1 MRITKAR
8 CRTRRKIKRSS
19 LTALSEGLS
28 VRGNLDLGGTNVT
41 ALPDGL
47 SVGGGDDLWGTKIT
61 ALPDRLSVGGYLD
74 LNRTKITALPE
85 GLKVGGKIFGGPK
98 LPRRSIGAE
107 AARTL
112 RYLVVR

>member
-1 MRITKAR
+1 MPVQQPTKF
-8 CRTRRKIKRSS
+8 
-19 LTALSEGLS
+19 G
-28 VRGNLDLGGTNVT
+28 GLDLRDTDIT
-41 ALPDGL
+41 ALPDG
-47 SVGGGDDLWGTKIT
+47 
-61 ALPDRLSVGGYLD
+61 LSVGGYLD

-98 LPRRSIGAE
+98 PPRGSIGAE

>member
-1 MRITKAR
+1 MDDPLADAKASAR
-8 CRTRRKIKRSS
+8 MTGLVQGIDGKLHS

-28 VRGNLDLGGTNVT
+28 VGGNLDLCGTNV
-41 ALPDGL
+41 
-47 SVGGGDDLWGTKIT
+47 
-61 ALPDRLSVGGYLD
+61 
-74 LNRTKITALPE
+74 TALPE

-98 LPRRSIGAE
+98 PPRGSIGAE

>member
-1 MRITKAR
+1 MLR
-8 CRTRRKIKRSS
+8 
-19 LTALSEGLS
+19 LPNGLS
-28 VRGNLDLGGTNVT
+28 VGGGLDLRDTDIT

-47 SVGGGDDLWGTKIT
+47 SVGGY
-61 ALPDRLSVGGYLD
+61 RD

-98 LPRRSIGAE
+98 PPRGSIGAE

>member
-1 MRITKAR
+1 MGVEHNENKSQAAR
-8 CRTRRKIKRSS
+8 DRCSIC
-19 LTALSEGLS
+19 G
-28 VRGNLDLGGTNVT
+28 
-41 ALPDGL
+41 
-47 SVGGGDDLWGTKIT
+47 GTKIT

-74 LNRTKITALPE
+74 LRLTKITALPDGLSVGGGLDLRDTDITALPE

-98 LPRRSIGAE
+98 PPRGSIGAE

>member
-1 MRITKAR
+1 MTK
-8 CRTRRKIKRSS
+8 I
-19 LTALSEGLS
+19 
-28 VRGNLDLGGTNVT
+28 T

-47 SVGGGDDLWGTKIT
+47 SVGGG
-61 ALPDRLSVGGYLD
+61 LD
-74 LNRTKITALPE
+74 LRDTDITALPE

-98 LPRRSIGAE
+98 PPRGRIGAE